1 MRKSIA
7 KKHPFQRKQNAHK
20 SHLRSTELLAFMGIA
35 GQLQL
40 FAILF
45 FLFPMQLQDGLSKL
59 AVYNQHIDQA
69 SL

>member
-1 MRKSIA
+1 
-7 KKHPFQRKQNAHK
+7 
-20 SHLRSTELLAFMGIA
+20 MGIA